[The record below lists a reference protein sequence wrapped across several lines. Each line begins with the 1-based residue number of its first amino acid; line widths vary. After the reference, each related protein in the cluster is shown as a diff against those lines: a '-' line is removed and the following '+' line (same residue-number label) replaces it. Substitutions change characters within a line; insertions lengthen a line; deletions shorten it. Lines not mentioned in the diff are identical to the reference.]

1 MKKRVERRNRILNK
15 EDPQECWGI
24 LNFLN
29 MEKFDREKVITLED
43 SWNEAVD
50 NGNIKE
56 MKK

>member
-1 MKKRVERRNRILNK
+1 MLGYIE
-15 EDPQECWGI
+15 
-24 LNFLN
+24 FL
-29 MEKFDREKVITLED
+29 EHGKIRQKKVITLED